1 MPTKRQPERTMQVD
15 EAEFFNRLLDYRDI
29 LYLCHRNADP
39 DAISSAFALS
49 EAIGG
54 TVGLVDGCNR
64 VASVLID
71 RLGIEVVDRPNPA
84 DYGFVVVVDTSTK
97 AQLNDIELTNY
108 CVIDHHTTTALTE
121 NAQFY
126 LHRNSTSTVEIVY
139 DILKV
144 IGAPINRRIG
154 IGMLTGIVTDT
165 GHFKHA
171 SVNTFKTV
179 ANIIEASGVEYGEV
193 LDLMAATP
201 QDISM
206 RIAILKA
213 ASRVELD
220 RVQDM
225 LIASSHV
232 SSFGGSASSML
243 INIGADIAFV
253 GTAKGDSV
261 RISAR
266 AKRDAVNAG
275 VNLGQLMEDI
285 SNEYNGTGG
294 GHSGAAGIDVI
305 ADMNEVLKECRERTK
320 KILEASLGASSRDSS
335 IEDEI
340 EEPAEE

>member
-1 MPTKRQPERTMQVD
+1 MEVN
-15 EAEFFNRLLDYRDI
+15 EAEFFNRLLDYRNI

-39 DAISSAFALS
+39 DAVSSAFALS

-64 VASVLID
+64 VAAVLIE
-71 RLGIEVVDRPNPA
+71 RLGIEVVDKPNPA
-84 DYGFVVVVDTSTK
+84 DYVFVVVVDTSTK
-97 AQLNDIELTNY
+97 AQLNDLELTRY

-121 NAQFY
+121 NAEFF

-139 DILKV
+139 NILKAM
-144 IGAPINRRIG
+144 GAPINRRVG

-171 SVNTFKTV
+171 SADTFQTV
-179 ANIIEASGVEYGEV
+179 SKIIKCSGVEYGEV

-213 ASRVELD
+213 ASRLELD

-253 GTAKGDSV
+253 GTAKGESV

-266 AKRDAVNAG
+266 AKRDAVSAG
-275 VNLGQLMEDI
+275 VNLGQLMEDV

-305 ADMNEVLKECRERTK
+305 GDMKEVLDKCRERTK
-320 KILEASLGASSRDSS
+320 KILEASLGGTSKEISF
-335 IEDEI
+335 EDDI
-340 EEPAEE
+340 EEFENE

>member
-1 MPTKRQPERTMQVD
+1 MQVD

-64 VASVLID
+64 VASVLIE

-144 IGAPINRRIG
+144 MGAPINRRIG

-320 KILEASLGASSRDSS
+320 KILEASLGASSRDIS

>member
-1 MPTKRQPERTMQVD
+1 MEVD
-15 EAEFFNRLLDYRDI
+15 EAEFFSRLLDYRNI

-49 EAIGG
+49 EALGG

-64 VASVLID
+64 VAAVLID
-71 RLGIEVVDRPNPA
+71 RLKIEVVDKPNPA

-97 AQLNDIELTNY
+97 AQLNDLELTRY

-121 NAQFY
+121 NAEFF

-139 DILKV
+139 NILKAM
-144 IGAPINRRIG
+144 GAPINRRVGIG
-154 IGMLTGIVTDT
+154 ILTGIVTDT

-171 SVNTFKTV
+171 SADTFRTV
-179 ANIIEASGVEYGEV
+179 AKIIEDSGVEYGEV

-220 RVQDM
+220 RVEDM

-243 INIGADIAFV
+243 INIGADVAFV
-253 GTAKGDSV
+253 GTANGKSV

-266 AKRDAVNAG
+266 AKRDVVNAG
-275 VNLGQLMEDI
+275 INLGQMMEDI

-305 ADMNEVLKECRERTK
+305 ADMKEVLNKCREKTK
-320 KILEASLGASSRDSS
+320 KILEVSLRGTSKEISFN
-335 IEDEI
+335 DEI
-340 EEPAEE
+340 KELENE

>member
-1 MPTKRQPERTMQVD
+1 
-15 EAEFFNRLLDYRDI
+15 
-29 LYLCHRNADP
+29 
-39 DAISSAFALS
+39 
-49 EAIGG
+49 
-54 TVGLVDGCNR
+54 
-64 VASVLID
+64 VLID
-71 RLGIEVVDRPNPA
+71 RLDIEVVDKPNPA

-97 AQLNDIELTNY
+97 AQLNDLELTRY

-121 NAQFY
+121 NAEFF

-139 DILKV
+139 NILKAM
-144 IGAPINRRIG
+144 GAPINRRVG

-171 SVNTFKTV
+171 SADTFRTV
-179 ANIIEASGVEYGEV
+179 SRIIEDSGVEYGEV

-213 ASRVELD
+213 ASRIELD

-253 GTAKGDSV
+253 GTSKGESV

-266 AKRDAVNAG
+266 AKRDAVSAG
-275 VNLGQLMEDI
+275 VNLGQLMEDV

-305 ADMNEVLKECRERTK
+305 GDMKEVLDKCRERTK
-320 KILEASLGASSRDSS
+320 KILEASLGGTSKEISF
-335 IEDEI
+335 EDDI
-340 EEPAEE
+340 EEFENE

>member
-1 MPTKRQPERTMQVD
+1 MEVD
-15 EAEFFNRLLDYRDI
+15 EAEFFNRLLDYRNI

-39 DAISSAFALS
+39 DAVSSAFALS

-64 VASVLID
+64 VAAVLID
-71 RLGIEVVDRPNPA
+71 RLDIEVVDKPNPA

-97 AQLNDIELTNY
+97 AQLNDLELTRY

-121 NAQFY
+121 NSEFF

-139 DILKV
+139 NILKAM
-144 IGAPINRRIG
+144 GAPINRRVG

-171 SVNTFKTV
+171 SADTFRTV
-179 ANIIEASGVEYGEV
+179 SRIIEDSGVEYGEV

-213 ASRVELD
+213 ASRIELD

-253 GTAKGDSV
+253 GTSKGESV

-266 AKRDAVNAG
+266 AKRDAVSAG
-275 VNLGQLMEDI
+275 VNLGQLMEDV

-305 ADMNEVLKECRERTK
+305 GDMKEVLDKCRERTK
-320 KILEASLGASSRDSS
+320 KILEASLGGTSKEISF
-335 IEDEI
+335 EDDI
-340 EEPAEE
+340 EEFENE

>member
-1 MPTKRQPERTMQVD
+1 MEVD
-15 EAEFFNRLLDYRDI
+15 EAEFFNRLLDYRNI

-39 DAISSAFALS
+39 DAVSSAFALS

-64 VASVLID
+64 VAAVLID
-71 RLGIEVVDRPNPA
+71 RLDIEVVDKPNPA

-97 AQLNDIELTNY
+97 AQLNDLELTRY

-121 NAQFY
+121 NAEFF

-139 DILKV
+139 NILKAM
-144 IGAPINRRIG
+144 GAPINRRVG

-171 SVNTFKTV
+171 SAATFRTV
-179 ANIIEASGVEYGEV
+179 SKIIENSGVEYGEV

-253 GTAKGDSV
+253 GTSKGESV

-275 VNLGQLMEDI
+275 VNLGQLMEDV

-305 ADMNEVLKECRERTK
+305 GDMKEVLDKCKERTK
-320 KILEASLGASSRDSS
+320 KILEASLGGTSKEISF
-335 IEDEI
+335 EDNI
-340 EEPAEE
+340 EEFENE

>member
-1 MPTKRQPERTMQVD
+1 MEVD
-15 EAEFFNRLLDYRDI
+15 EAEFFNRLLDYQNI

-54 TVGLVDGCNR
+54 TIGLVDGCNR

-71 RLGIEVVDRPNPA
+71 RLGIEVVDKPNPA

-97 AQLNDIELTNY
+97 AQLNDLELTRY

-121 NAQFY
+121 NAEFY

-139 DILKV
+139 NILKAM
-144 IGAPINRRIG
+144 GAPINRRVG

-171 SVNTFKTV
+171 SADTFRTV
-179 ANIIEASGVEYGEV
+179 AKIIEDSGVEYGEV

-220 RVQDM
+220 TDAQ
-225 LIASSHV
+225 
-232 SSFGGSASSML
+232 GSRQR
-243 INIGADIAFV
+243 GQRV
-253 GTAKGDSV
+253 GTAKGESV
-261 RISAR
+261 RVSAS

-285 SNEYNGTGG
+285 SSEYNGTGG

-305 ADMNEVLKECRERTK
+305 ADMKEVLNKCRERTK
-320 KILEASLGASSRDSS
+320 KILEASLGAKSTEISC
-335 IEDEI
+335 EDEI
-340 EEPAEE
+340 DEFEDE